1 MNRDGKGIEKI
12 EWKTVAAFLFCV
24 LFAAA
29 AVYVAIRYALPIFLP
44 FIIAWGL
51 SLITAP
57 LADILAKKLKIR
69 KKPISAFLMA
79 ILLAFVFLILTWAVS
94 RLVFEAERLLEW
106 LAADSG
112 RLGESIADLFNK
124 ITSVGDKRIP
134 LIENLMR
141 IEQFREVWEN
151 IDKIVAE
158 AITSAVSAMTRAIP
172 SAAINILASLPS
184 LALFLAVTV
193 ISCFYFATGLDGIG
207 RAATSLLPSKWQE
220 ALPKIK
226 KRIWGTAVKYIRA
239 YVLLLFL
246 TFCQLFVGF
255 SIIGIQYPLLIA
267 LLVALVDILPILGV
281 GTVLIPWAIIEIIFV
296 KDAFTG
302 IGLLILYLIVTVIRQ
317 VTEPKVVAGS
327 LGLDPLVTIIVM
339 YAGFRLFGLFGMIL
353 GPMAALGAKAF
364 FKKPTV
370 DTGASV

>member
-29 AVYVAIRYALPIFLP
+29 AVYAAIKYALPIFLP
-44 FIIAWGL
+44 FLIAWGL
-51 SLITAP
+51 SLITDP
-57 LADILAKKLKIR
+57 LAERLSRRLKIQ
-69 KKPISAFLMA
+69 KKPLSAFFMA
-79 ILLAFVFLILTWAVS
+79 ILLALVFLILTWAVS
-94 RLVFEAERLLEW
+94 RLVYEAERLLEW

-112 RLGESIADLFNK
+112 RLGESIAGLFDK
-124 ITSVGDKRIP
+124 LTSVGDKRIP

-141 IEQFREVWEN
+141 IDGFREVWEN
-151 IDKIVAE
+151 IDKIAAE
-158 AITSAVSAMTRAIP
+158 AIASAVSALTRQIP
-172 SAAINILASLPS
+172 SVAISILGSLPS
-184 LALFLAVTV
+184 LILFLAVTV
-193 ISCFYFATGLDGIG
+193 ISCFYFATGLDKIAG
-207 RAATSLLPSKWQE
+207 AVSSLLPRKWQSG
-220 ALPKIK
+220 LPEM
-226 KRIWGTAVKYIRA
+226 KRRICGTAAKYIRA

-267 LLVALVDILPILGV
+267 LLVALVDFLPILGV
-281 GTVLIPWAIIEIIFV
+281 GTVLIPWSIIEILFV

-302 IGLLILYLIVTVIRQ
+302 VGLLILYAIVSIIRQ

-327 LGLDPLVTIIVM
+327 LGLDPLLTIIVI
-339 YAGFRLFGLFGMIL
+339 YAGLKIFGIFGMIL

-364 FKKPTV
+364 FKGSRV
-370 DTGASV
+370 QNG